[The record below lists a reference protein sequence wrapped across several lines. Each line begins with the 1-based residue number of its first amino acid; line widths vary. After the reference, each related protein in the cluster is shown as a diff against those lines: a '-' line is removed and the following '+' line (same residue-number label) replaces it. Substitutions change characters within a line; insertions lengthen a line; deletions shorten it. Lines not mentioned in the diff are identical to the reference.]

1 MLIIPEIAEL
11 RKYADQVGLAYV
23 NENGA
28 KDDNALLN
36 LDEIKGLISKEVLL
50 SSIPMKSYERPM
62 KWDYDLALFTQEN
75 NMLTPKLSMRR
86 ANILKVHGP
95 RILAMY
101 TSEAGVAIRK
111 YVPSGLEQHD

>member
-28 KDDNALLN
+28 KD
-36 LDEIKGLISKEVLL
+36 EVLL